1 MTQTDVDQ
9 AIVIAAFGRR
19 YIVRSLSDQTEN
31 LAMAQGRDL
40 NLAVGD
46 LVTTKPAGAD
56 ELVVTKRADRRS
68 QLIRSVARRTKILAA
83 NIDQVALVISPEPHY
98 SEEIVLRVMIAAHTA
113 ELPLIILANKQDHA
127 RFQAIEPRL
136 ALFESMGVVV
146 FRISALQAPVVTRNE
161 LESLLTERCTLL
173 CGESGMGK
181 STLLNLLVPNAN
193 QRTDAISAA
202 LKSGKHTTTS
212 SRLFDLVGYKDGTGT
227 LIDSPGFQQFGLL
240 HLSGSEREHAMPE
253 FDGYLGQCKF
263 HNCKH
268 VNEPG
273 CAIRAG
279 VEEGEI
285 DSLRYKLFLQLNE
298 YE

>member
-1 MTQTDVDQ
+1 MTQTDTDQ

-19 YIVRSLSDQTEN
+19 YIVRSLSDQTES
-31 LAMAQGRDL
+31 LAMAKGRDL

-46 LVTTKPAGAD
+46 VVTTKPAGAD

-98 SEEIVLRVMIAAHTA
+98 SEEIVLRVMIAARTA
-113 ELPLIILANKQDHA
+113 ELPLIILANKQDHT
-127 RFQAIEPRL
+127 RFQAIETRL

-146 FRISALQAPVVTRNE
+146 FRISALQAPDVTRNE
-161 LESLLTERCTLL
+161 LENLLTERCTLL

-193 QRTDAISAA
+193 QRTESISAA

-212 SRLFDLVGYKDGTGT
+212 SRLFDLVGFKDGTGT
-227 LIDSPGFQQFGLL
+227 LIDSPGFQQFGLT
-240 HLSGSEREHAMPE
+240 HLSATEREHAMPE
-253 FDGYLGQCKF
+253 FEGYLGQCKF
-263 HNCKH
+263 HNCRH
-268 VNEPG
+268 DNEPA

-279 VEEGEI
+279 LEEGEI
-285 DSLRYKLFLQLNE
+285 DALRYKLFLQLAE
-298 YE
+298 HE